1 MPHILCLIFLSVVV
15 VKNHAARILAV
26 YPSPSISHQIVF
38 RPLTLELIRR
48 GHEVVV
54 LTTHPVYRKSDA
66 PANLTEIDLYD
77 VSHDIWRK
85 GMDASNVIRGSN
97 NDIIIPQLRVAFG
110 TMLKVVEKQLQHEE
124 VKIILSGKKKFDLL
138 IHEAFCLSA
147 LIFSHVLKVPAIQ
160 ISSLGTVP
168 DVANIVGA
176 PSHPLLYPYPIYQKI
191 YNLTIWDKLQQLYI
205 YYQFQKIAQD
215 FETGSDTIVQKL
227 IGAKI
232 PKLSELKK
240 NVELVFLN
248 VHSIWEMNRPMPP
261 NVIYLGGLHQQPER
275 KLPKDFQSYL
285 DSSKHG
291 VIYASF
297 GTNIDPTLLPPHKI
311 QILINVFSKLPYD
324 ILWKWNKDELHGLSD
339 NIKISKWLPQ
349 ADLLKHPKIKV
360 FITQGGLQST
370 DEAIAGGVPLI
381 GIPMVSDQWYNVEQ
395 YVHHGIGVRV
405 DMETIDEEKFRN
417 AINEILNNDSYRRN
431 ILRIKRIIDDQPQTS
446 LERGVW
452 WTEYVIRH
460 GGAKHLRSPAANMS
474 WTEYLELELFLYL
487 WTTLMILIVGL
498 IFMVYTLIGRKK
510 MNGKLKSN

>member
-1 MPHILCLIFLSVVV
+1 ML
-15 VKNHAARILAV
+15 
-26 YPSPSISHQIVF
+26 SISRETI
-38 RPLTLELIRR
+38 LTP
-48 GHEVVV
+48 G
-54 LTTHPVYRKSDA
+54 
-66 PANLTEIDLYD
+66 
-77 VSHDIWRK
+77 
-85 GMDASNVIRGSN
+85 
-97 NDIIIPQLRVAFG
+97 
-110 TMLKVVEKQLQHEE
+110 
-124 VKIILSGKKKFDLL
+124 ILSWTCLQQVSAGVSLHHVLSHTPSTTQLVLMMSEADRQLSSSYYFVDSVSEFLFINSLHIYLYTNTMVSILFYVIPL
-138 IHEAFCLSA
+138 ITDHRYTDQRYSASDDFISRLQTALTFCLSA